1 MEYGQ
6 LRCFAVF
13 VPLCQAAA
21 GRKAVLFSLE
31 PTRAVAAL
39 APPCAL
45 QPPALPDPHQLRVAG
60 AAAGGARHGGLEAA
74 EAQHQPPAGKCLA
87 VKRGCCENGNG
98 NGNGLAV
105 QRGGCW
111 ADVLAQCQWGAQWW
125 QELHIWDGTT
135 CLCLLGAGTVHAAGQ
150 LLIVGCR
157 RRSAAAHHLS
167 TCRVFPSPSPL
178 FPCRHCQPFTVACSS
193 ADAAGRAI
201 PARPRMP
208 GEPVPPTIVVLLAAT
223 PAADAAVQPTRQP
236 FTLRIASHTGRI
248 WPTTALQPATPE
260 PWPPHPSCSS
270 LLSSTEACT
279 TGEPTHGVVVGQR
292 CCVGA

>member
-98 NGNGLAV
+98 NGLAV

-150 LLIVGCR
+150 LLIFGCQ

-167 TCRVFPSPSPL
+167 TFRVFPSPSPL
-178 FPCRHCQPFTVACSS
+178 FPCRHCQPFT
-193 ADAAGRAI
+193 G
-201 PARPRMP
+201 
-208 GEPVPPTIVVLLAAT
+208 PVPVLQTL
-223 PAADAAVQPTRQP
+223 PGGPYLQDLECLVSPFRQP
-236 FTLRIASHTGRI
+236 
-248 WPTTALQPATPE
+248 
-260 PWPPHPSCSS
+260 
-270 LLSSTEACT
+270 
-279 TGEPTHGVVVGQR
+279 
-292 CCVGA
+292 